1 MIDDYL
7 NEFLDEEDPELVK
20 EEKRRPEW
28 VSDANSSAVA
38 YEAIQRLFKRK
49 RMYINGH
56 KKRSDYVKKSLYQI
70 SKSEVASEVG
80 VKMQPIFYTV
90 GYATQL
96 TLELNEKNEKLA
108 TAKDNA
114 IKSPGSG
121 NNQKTKKQ
129 LVKELNETTERDEV
143 NSKRTVEDVYAK
155 TLERIPLDVKKAF
168 KLV

>member
-7 NEFLDEEDPELVK
+7 NEFLDEEDSELVK
-20 EEKRRPEW
+20 EENRRPEW
-28 VSDANSSAVA
+28 VSDANSSAEA

-56 KKRSDYVKKSLYQI
+56 KKKSDYVKKSLYQI

-108 TAKDNA
+108 AAKENA

-129 LVKELNETTERDEV
+129 LVKELNETTERDEI

>member
-7 NEFLDEEDPELVK
+7 NEFLDEEDSELVK
-20 EEKRRPEW
+20 EENRRPEW
-28 VSDANSSAVA
+28 VSDANSSAEA

-56 KKRSDYVKKSLYQI
+56 KKKSDYEKKSSYHI
-70 SKSEVASEVG
+70 SKSAVASEIG
-80 VKMQPIFYTV
+80 VNPQPLFNSV
-90 GYATQL
+90 SYAGLL
-96 TLELNEKNEKLA
+96 TKELETKNDILA
-108 TAKDNA
+108 AAKDKAVN
-114 IKSPGSG
+114 STRSG
-121 NNQKTKKQ
+121 NNKKTKKQ
-129 LVKELNETTERDEV
+129 LVKELNETTERDEI